1 VIAALCASLLIGIV
15 GARWMV
21 RHRGVR
27 RMVDQVDRL
36 YVSVATWQAAH
47 SDRMTALGERMS
59 DIERSVSRAEDSARA
74 VASDMTDVTGAL
86 QRIEHI
92 EHRAEISLLVA
103 QGRISG
109 EVPVVDLP
117 APTLTVAGAPPS
129 VSPSPDAGEDEE
141 LGDLIADSLSAR

>member
-1 VIAALCASLLIGIV
+1 MLIGIV

-27 RMVDQVDRL
+27 RMVDQIDQL
-36 YVSVATWQAAH
+36 YVSVATWQAVH
-47 SDRMTALGERMS
+47 SDRMTALGEHMS
-59 DIERSVSRAEDSARA
+59 DIELSVSRAEDSARA
-74 VASDMTDVTGAL
+74 VASTMTDVTGAL
-86 QRIEHI
+86 HRIERI

-117 APTLTVAGAPPS
+117 APTLTVAGAPSS
-129 VSPSPDAGEDEE
+129 VRSPLDAGEDEG
-141 LGDLIADSLSAR
+141 LGDLVAGRSVL